1 MDWFCVRTV
10 ELQANSL
17 WKGVGVNNDGLSVS
31 SELYLPLRS
40 AESNHGLHCL
50 GDDQFQEKTGQVSSA
65 GTIWNVPL
73 QVKDNWCKAYQ
84 ILIPSL
90 LAKGQTLTCF
100 FMAGIPATWGRY
112 FIPLLGLYILY
123 ILGVPVTHL
132 FSAISRANLIYNW
145 IRAHPWQGCRVD
157 FFIQKELELPG
168 SSRVLKLEFCPN

>member
-1 MDWFCVRTV
+1 MWFQSLASLFRGLTEDFFGKVQTGIGLSYRKCGLWFSVGTV

-31 SELYLPLRS
+31 SEPYLPLRS
-40 AESNHGLHCL
+40 AGSNHGLHCL

-100 FMAGIPATWGRY
+100 FIAGIPATWGRY
-112 FIPLLGLYILY
+112 FIPLLGLCILY
-123 ILGVPVTHL
+123 ILGVQN
-132 FSAISRANLIYNW
+132 SGR
-145 IRAHPWQGCRVD
+145 
-157 FFIQKELELPG
+157 G
-168 SSRVLKLEFCPN
+168 SE